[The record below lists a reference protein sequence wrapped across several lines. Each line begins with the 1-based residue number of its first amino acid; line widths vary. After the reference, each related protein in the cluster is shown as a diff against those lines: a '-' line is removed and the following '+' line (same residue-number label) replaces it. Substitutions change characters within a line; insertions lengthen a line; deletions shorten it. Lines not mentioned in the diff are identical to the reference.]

1 MSSTNDFIITN
12 ENVLF
17 QYAGPGGEVII
28 PEGVKKIG
36 SCSFKNCSTITSVSL
51 PVSLEEIE
59 DFAFQN
65 CTALESVSVPG
76 TLK

>member
-28 PEGVKKIG
+28 PEGVKKI
-36 SCSFKNCSTITSVSL
+36 
-51 PVSLEEIE
+51 
-59 DFAFQN
+59 
-65 CTALESVSVPG
+65 
-76 TLK
+76 